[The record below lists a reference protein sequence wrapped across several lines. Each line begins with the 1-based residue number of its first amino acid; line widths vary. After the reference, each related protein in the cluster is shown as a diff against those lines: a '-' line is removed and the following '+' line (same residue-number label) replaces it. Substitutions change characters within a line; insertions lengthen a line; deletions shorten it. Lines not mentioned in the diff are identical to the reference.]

1 MEIKPKEKL
10 GGVGPQGMVK
20 EIETAYH
27 ILRRPFKS
35 LVGFSEGNSRNGG
48 KEYEIQMREVEF
60 RKAQAQADAYRMR
73 IRVV

>member
-1 MEIKPKEKL
+1 MEKKPKEKL
-10 GGVGPQGMVK
+10 GGVGPQGMMK

-35 LVGFSEGNSRNGG
+35 LAGSSQGNSRNDI
-48 KEYEIQMREVEF
+48 KEYEVQMREVEF

-73 IRVV
+73 TCVV